1 MIYVDPTVRAA
12 ACLNMLLARAPTRP
26 PSLVLAVGMACA
38 LAAAQPW
45 AQKYPN
51 RPVRAIVGIA
61 PGGGMDTISR
71 ALAQKLGDQLGQT
84 VVVDNRPGAGGN
96 IAMEMAAAAA
106 PDGHNLLIISATSV
120 IHPVLYKARFD
131 VLRDFL
137 PVSQI
142 SAQGYLVAVN
152 PSVPARNILEL
163 VQHLKA
169 HPGKLNYAS
178 SGIGSPIHLTG
189 ELFTA
194 MTGTRMTHVPYKGI
208 GPAYADMIAGNVDMS
223 FPAIVSSLP
232 HVRAGKLRALAVTL
246 PKRSPV
252 VPELP
257 TIAEAG
263 VPGVVVVNWYGLMAP
278 LGTPQPIVEQLA
290 RGVAASMSHPDV
302 VKRLAADGSEGA
314 TSTPAAFRQH
324 IAEERDQWTR
334 VIRNAGIKAQ

>member
-1 MIYVDPTVRAA
+1 MNRLRAG
-12 ACLNMLLARAPTRP
+12 
-26 PSLVLAVGMACA
+26 LAVA
-38 LAAAQPW
+38 LCVVATCAAQP
-45 AQKYPN
+45 YPN
-51 RPVRAIVGIA
+51 RPVRAIIGLA

-71 ALAQKLGDQLGQT
+71 ALAQKLGDNLGQT
-84 VVVDNRPGAGGN
+84 VIVDNRPGAGGN
-96 IAMEMAAAAA
+96 IAMEMASSSA

-120 IHPVLYKARFD
+120 IYPILYRARFD
-131 VLRDFL
+131 VLRDFA

-142 SAQGYLVAVN
+142 SAQGYVAVVH
-152 PSVPARNILEL
+152 PSVPARNIAEL

-194 MTGTRMTHVPYKGI
+194 LSGTRMTHVPYKGL
-208 GPAYADMIAGNVDMS
+208 GPAYADLIAGNIEMS

-232 HVRAGKLRALAVTL
+232 HIRAGKLRALAVTL

-263 VPGVVVVNWYGLMAP
+263 VPGVVVVNWYGLLAP
-278 LGTPQPIVEQLA
+278 LGTPPWIIERLS
-290 RGVAASMSHPDV
+290 RGVSASMSQPDV
-302 VKRLAADGSEGA
+302 VKRLLADGSEAA
-314 TSTPAAFRQH
+314 TSTPEQFRTH
-324 IAEERDQWTR
+324 IAEERDKWTK
-334 VIRNAGIKAQ
+334 VIRNAGIRVQ

>member
-1 MIYVDPTVRAA
+1 MTVI
-12 ACLNMLLARAPTRP
+12 
-26 PSLVLAVGMACA
+26 A
-38 LAAAQPW
+38 LATMVAGAHAQT
-45 AQKYPN
+45 QKFPN

-71 ALAQKLGDQLGQT
+71 ALAQKLGDTLGQI
-84 VVVDNRPGAGGN
+84 VVVDNRPGAGGT
-96 IAMEMAAAAA
+96 IAMEVAASSA
-106 PDGHNLLIISATSV
+106 PDGHNVLIISATSV

-131 VLRDFL
+131 VLKDFL

-142 SAQGYLVAVN
+142 SAQGYLVAVH
-152 PSVPARNILEL
+152 PAVPARNIAEL

-169 HPGKLNYAS
+169 NPGKVNYAS

-194 MTGTRMTHVPYKGI
+194 MSGTRMTHVPYKGI
-208 GPAYADMIAGNVDMS
+208 GPAYADMIAGQIEMS
-223 FPAIVSSLP
+223 FPAIMSSMP

-257 TIAEAG
+257 TIVEAG
-263 VPGVVVVNWYGLMAP
+263 VPGVVVVNWYGVMAP
-278 LGTPQPIVEQLA
+278 LGTPQPILEQLA
-290 RGVAASMSHPDV
+290 RGVATSMSHPEV
-302 VKRLAADGSEGA
+302 VKRLLADGSEGA
-314 TSTPAAFRQH
+314 TSTPADFRKH
-324 IAEERDQWTR
+324 IAEERDKWTK

>member
-1 MIYVDPTVRAA
+1 MFLVRGITTAM
-12 ACLNMLLARAPTRP
+12 MLVIIAPA
-26 PSLVLAVGMACA
+26 SH
-38 LAAAQPW
+38 AQVQ

-51 RPVRAIVGIA
+51 RPVRAIIGLA

-71 ALAQKLGDQLGQT
+71 ALAQKLGDNLGQT
-84 VVVDNRPGAGGN
+84 VIVDNRPGAGGN
-96 IAMEMAAAAA
+96 IAMEMASSSA

-120 IHPVLYKARFD
+120 IYPILYKARFD
-131 VLRDFL
+131 VLRDFA

-142 SAQGYLVAVN
+142 SAQGYVAVVH
-152 PSVPARNILEL
+152 PSVPARNIAEL

-194 MTGTRMTHVPYKGI
+194 LSGTRMTHVPYKGL
-208 GPAYADMIAGNVDMS
+208 GPAYADLIAGNIEMS

-232 HVRAGKLRALAVTL
+232 HIRAGKLRALAVTL

-257 TIAEAG
+257 TIVEAG
-263 VPGVVVVNWYGLMAP
+263 VPGVVVVNWYGMLAP
-278 LGTPQPIVEQLA
+278 LGTPQPVIERLS
-290 RGVAASMSHPDV
+290 RGVAASMSQPEV
-302 VKRLAADGSEGA
+302 VKRLLADGSEAA
-314 TSTPAAFRQH
+314 TSTPEQFRAH
-324 IAEERDQWTR
+324 IAEERDKWTK
-334 VIRNAGIKAQ
+334 VISNAGIRVQ